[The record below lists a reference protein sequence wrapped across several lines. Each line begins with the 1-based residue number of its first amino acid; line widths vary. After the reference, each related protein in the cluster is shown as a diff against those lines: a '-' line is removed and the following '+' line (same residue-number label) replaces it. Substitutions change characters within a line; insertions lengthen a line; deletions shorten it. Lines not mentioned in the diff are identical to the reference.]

1 MMIDCSNI
9 LVMNS
14 RVVVRSLLFV
24 FCLLQFSNCK
34 NDDIVISLQQHISE
48 NPTLTPFN
56 ELIACAAGG
65 QTDFLDDA
73 NAPLNMFFYPLPD
86 ATDFKYYE
94 TQNASDDPSDLSLF
108 YEKKIETISVFNGFL
123 RRFPLPP
130 PDKDVWG
137 RVSFI
142 ANDTLW
148 YCKPVRYKTLE
159 KPSQYAPELC
169 EVDLVEPL
177 QPTFT
182 WQDGIADDNI
192 IYFQIISDED
202 GNALSGTYTT
212 ERSFQFYN
220 LGNVVLNV
228 TSPNTTPTLISGK
241 TYDFTLMGV
250 SSDNWVNLIMDK
262 KFIAQ

>member
-1 MMIDCSNI
+1 
-9 LVMNS
+9 MNS
-14 RVVVRSLLFV
+14 KSIFSYGLLVFSLIFL
-24 FCLLQFSNCK
+24 SNCK
-34 NDDIVISLQQHISE
+34 KDEPVLSLQQYISE

-65 QTDFLDDA
+65 QSGFLDNPD
-73 NAPLNMFFYPLPD
+73 APLNMFFYPLPN

-94 TQNASDDPSDLSLF
+94 TQNTSDDSSDLSLF
-108 YEKKIETISVFNGFL
+108 FEKDIEDVPVFNGFL
-123 RRFPLPP
+123 RRYPLPP
-130 PDKDVWG
+130 PSQDVWG

-148 YCKPVRYKTLE
+148 YCKPVRYKTIE

-169 EVDLVEPL
+169 EVNLNEPL
-177 QPTFT
+177 NPIFT
-182 WQDGIADDNI
+182 WQDGTVDENI
-192 IYFQIISDED
+192 IYFQIVSDKD

-212 ERSFQFYN
+212 DQFFQFYE

-228 TSPNTTPTLISGK
+228 TPPNNTPTLETGE

-250 SSDNWVNLIMDK
+250 SADNWVNLIIDK
-262 KFIAQ
+262 TFIAQ